1 MVGYSSP
8 FFFRRMNMRT
18 DMVLLALAGLLL
30 VSRETSASPQARAG
44 SLTMEDFLDASNAL
58 DDGDASDVLDG
69 ALVAALVSSRDG
81 QRLALSTLLC
91 EARQYRDD
99 IQDRMLLNATS
110 ALKAE
115 ARRTDSR
122 IARAK
127 AKLDSL
133 GLMPM
138 ECDDVSV
145 TRLVECR
152 ALVAPVGCEA
162 DEDLAVQVQAVRQV
176 EIVLEGSV
184 KS

>member
-1 MVGYSSP
+1 
-8 FFFRRMNMRT
+8 MNMRMDT
-18 DMVLLALAGLLL
+18 VLLALAGLLL
-30 VSRETSASPQARAG
+30 VSREASASPQARAG

-58 DDGDASDVLDG
+58 DDGDASAWSDVLDG